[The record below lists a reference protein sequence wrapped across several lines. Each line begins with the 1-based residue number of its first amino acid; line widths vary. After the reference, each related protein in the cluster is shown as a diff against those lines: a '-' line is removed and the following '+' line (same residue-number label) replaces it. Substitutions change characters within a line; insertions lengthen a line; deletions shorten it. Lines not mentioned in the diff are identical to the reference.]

1 MKVIR
6 IIAHFIMQ
14 ILVKILL
21 LPILL
26 YQYARQALLKHGPFK
41 GLALAIWRILRCNP
55 WGGSGYDPVP

>member
-21 LPILL
+21 LPILFL
-26 YQYARQALLKHGPFK
+26 EALL
-41 GLALAIWRILRCNP
+41 
-55 WGGSGYDPVP
+55 SV